1 MKIDV
6 KQVGE
11 LMTNCYIVWDE
22 NTKNAA
28 VIDPGDDGAY
38 LADCL
43 KKLGLTLK
51 YILLTHGHFDHIG
64 GVDELRQVCG
74 SKPEVYISESD
85 LGLEAVF
92 HESVALD
99 PKTVKTWKEGDTV
112 TLDSITFQVIATP
125 GHTPGSVCLIA
136 GDVIFSG
143 DTLFQGSCGRT
154 DFPGG
159 SWGQMSA
166 SLKRLYEL
174 PGDYTVLSGH
184 TGSTTLERERKTN
197 MFMISAVGEGS

>member
-1 MKIDV
+1 MKIEV
-6 KQVGE
+6 QQVGQ
-11 LMTNCYIVWDE
+11 LMTNCYLVWDE

-38 LADCL
+38 LAGCL
-43 KKLGLTLK
+43 KKKGLSLR

-64 GVDELRQVCG
+64 GVEELKAVCG
-74 SKPEVYISESD
+74 TDPKIYMSHKD

-92 HESVALD
+92 HE
-99 PKTVKTWKEGDTV
+99 TVSLKPQEVTNWQEGDTV
-112 TLDSITFQVIATP
+112 ALDSIIFRVLSTP
-125 GHTPGSVCLIA
+125 GHTPGSVCLLA
-136 GDVIFSG
+136 GDVLFSG

-159 SWGQMSA
+159 SWDQMSA
-166 SLKRLYEL
+166 SLRRLYGL

-184 TGSTTLERERKTN
+184 TGSTTLDRERKTN
-197 MFMISAVGEGS
+197 VFMQSSLS

>member
-1 MKIDV
+1 MKIEA

-38 LADCL
+38 LSDCL

-64 GVDELRQVCG
+64 GVEELRGTCG
-74 SKPEVYISESD
+74 SSPEVYISEAD

-92 HESVALD
+92 HETVSLD

-112 TLDSITFQVIATP
+112 TLDSITFRVMATP
-125 GHTPGSVCLIA
+125 GHTPGSVCLMA

-159 SWGQMSA
+159 SWEQMSR
-166 SLKRLYEL
+166 SLRRLYEL

-197 MFMISAVGEGS
+197 MFMRSALS

>member
-38 LADCL
+38 MADCL

-74 SKPEVYISESD
+74 SKPEVYIAESD

-92 HESVALD
+92 HETASLD

-112 TLDSITFQVIATP
+112 TMDSITFQVIATP

>member
-1 MKIDV
+1 MKIEV
-6 KQVGE
+6 QQVGD

-38 LADCL
+38 LSDCL
-43 KKLGLTLK
+43 KKNGLTLQ

-64 GVDELRQVCG
+64 GVDELKSTCG
-74 SKPEVYISESD
+74 SNPKVYLSHKD
-85 LGLEAVF
+85 LGLESVF
-92 HESVALD
+92 HETIALD
-99 PKTVKTWKEGDTV
+99 PNSVTDWKEGDSV
-112 TLDSITFQVIATP
+112 TMDSITFRVLSTP

-136 GDVIFSG
+136 GDILFSG

-159 SWGQMSA
+159 SWTEMSA
-166 SLKRLYEL
+166 SLRRLYQL

-184 TGSTTLERERKTN
+184 TGSTTLDRERKTN
-197 MFMISAVGEGS
+197 VFMQSSIS

>member
-1 MKIDV
+1 MEIEV
-6 KQVGE
+6 QQVGD

-38 LADCL
+38 LSDCL
-43 KKLGLTLK
+43 KKNGLTLQ

-64 GVDELRQVCG
+64 GVDELKSTCG
-74 SKPEVYISESD
+74 SNPKVYLSHKD
-85 LGLEAVF
+85 LGLESVF
-92 HESVALD
+92 HETIALD
-99 PKTVKTWKEGDTV
+99 PNSVTDWKEGDSV
-112 TLDSITFQVIATP
+112 TMDSITFRVLSTP

-136 GDVIFSG
+136 GDILFSG

-159 SWGQMSA
+159 SWTEMSA
-166 SLKRLYEL
+166 SLRRLYQL

-184 TGSTTLERERKTN
+184 TGSTTLDRERKTN
-197 MFMISAVGEGS
+197 VFMQSSIS

>member
-1 MKIDV
+1 MKIEAQ
-6 KQVGE
+6 QVGE

-38 LADCL
+38 LSDCL
-43 KKLGLTLK
+43 RKEGLSLRL
-51 YILLTHGHFDHIG
+51 ILLTHGHYDHIG
-64 GVDELRQVCG
+64 GVSELKQTCG
-74 SKPEVYISESD
+74 TTPEIYMSEKDLHLKP
-85 LGLEAVF
+85 LF
-92 HESVALD
+92 HEPVSLD
-99 PKTVKTWKEGDTV
+99 PDEVTNWKEGDTV
-112 TLDSITFQVIATP
+112 TMDSITFRVMETP
-125 GHTPGSVCLIA
+125 GHTPGSVCLIC

-159 SWGQMSA
+159 SWTEMEQ

-174 PGDYTVLSGH
+174 PGDYLVLSGH
-184 TGSTTLERERKTN
+184 TGSTSLDRERKTN
-197 MFMISAVGEGS
+197 MFMRSAIS

>member
-1 MKIDV
+1 MKIEV
-6 KQVGE
+6 QQVGD

-22 NTKNAA
+22 QTKNAA

-38 LADCL
+38 LGDCL
-43 KKLGLTLK
+43 RKKGLTLR

-64 GVDELRQVCG
+64 GVYELKEACG
-74 SKPEVYISESD
+74 GQPIIYMSHKD
-85 LGLEAVF
+85 LHLEAVF
-92 HESVALD
+92 HEAVSLEPQDVRD
-99 PKTVKTWKEGDTV
+99 WKEGDTIS
-112 TLDSITFQVIATP
+112 LDSITFRVLETP

-159 SWGQMSA
+159 SWRDMCA
-166 SLKRLYEL
+166 SLRKLNDL

-197 MFMISAVGEGS
+197 MFMQCALS

>member
-1 MKIDV
+1 MKIEV
-6 KQVGE
+6 QQVGM

-28 VIDPGDDGAY
+28 VIDPGDDGAF

-43 KKLGLTLK
+43 KRKGLNLQ

-64 GVDELRQVCG
+64 GVEELKETCG
-74 SKPEVYISESD
+74 TEPKIYISECDMALPSTF
-85 LGLEAVF
+85 GENVQ
-92 HESVALD
+92 LD
-99 PKTVKTWKEGDTV
+99 PKAVTFWKEGDQV
-112 TLDSITFQVIATP
+112 KLDSITFKVISTP

-136 GDVIFSG
+136 EDVIFSG

-159 SWGQMSA
+159 SWTQMAA
-166 SLKRLYEL
+166 SLKRLAQL

-184 TGSTTLERERKTN
+184 TGSTTLSRERKTN
-197 MFMISAVGEGS
+197 MFIQSALS

>member
-1 MKIDV
+1 MKIEAQ
-6 KQVGE
+6 QVGE

-38 LADCL
+38 LSDCL
-43 KKLGLTLK
+43 RKEGLNLRL
-51 YILLTHGHFDHIG
+51 ILLTHGHYDHIG
-64 GVDELRQVCG
+64 GVRELKQTCG
-74 SKPEVYISESD
+74 TTPEIYMSEKDLHLKP
-85 LGLEAVF
+85 LF
-92 HESVALD
+92 HEPVSLD
-99 PKTVKTWKEGDTV
+99 PDEVTNWKEGDTV
-112 TLDSITFQVIATP
+112 TMDSITFRVMETP
-125 GHTPGSVCLIA
+125 GHTPGSVCLIC

-159 SWGQMSA
+159 SWTEMEQ

-174 PGDYTVLSGH
+174 PGDYLVLSGH
-184 TGSTTLERERKTN
+184 TGSTSLDRERKTN
-197 MFMISAVGEGS
+197 MFMRSAIS

>member
-1 MKIDV
+1 MKIEV
-6 KQVGE
+6 KQVGD

-38 LADCL
+38 LADCI
-43 KKLGLTLK
+43 KKLGLNLK

-64 GVDELRQVCG
+64 GVDELRQTCG
-74 SKPEVYISESD
+74 STPTVYISEVD

-92 HESVALD
+92 HETVALD
-99 PKTVKTWKEGDTV
+99 PKTVTTWGEGDSV
-112 TLDSITFQVIATP
+112 QMDSITFRVISTP

-159 SWGQMSA
+159 SWEQMSA

-174 PGDYTVLSGH
+174 PGNYTVLSGH
-184 TGSTTLERERKTN
+184 TGSTTLDRERKTN
-197 MFMISAVGEGS
+197 VYMRSALS

>member
-1 MKIDV
+1 MKIEAQ
-6 KQVGE
+6 QVGE

-38 LADCL
+38 LSDCL
-43 KKLGLTLK
+43 RKKGLNLC
-51 YILLTHGHFDHIG
+51 YILLTHGHYDHIG
-64 GVDELRQVCG
+64 GVKELTQTCG
-74 SKPEVYISESD
+74 STPEIYMSEKDLHLKP
-85 LGLEAVF
+85 LF
-92 HESVALD
+92 HEPVSLD
-99 PKTVKTWKEGDTV
+99 PAEVTDWKEGDTV
-112 TLDSITFQVIATP
+112 TMDSITFRVMETP
-125 GHTPGSVCLIA
+125 GHTPGSVCLIC

-159 SWGQMSA
+159 SWAEMEQ

-174 PGDYTVLSGH
+174 PGDYLVLSGH
-184 TGSTTLERERKTN
+184 TGSTSLDRERKTN
-197 MFMISAVGEGS
+197 MFMRSAIS

>member
-1 MKIDV
+1 MKIEAQ
-6 KQVGE
+6 QVGE

-38 LADCL
+38 LSDCL
-43 KKLGLTLK
+43 RKEGLNLRL
-51 YILLTHGHFDHIG
+51 ILLTHGHYDHIG
-64 GVDELRQVCG
+64 GVSELKQTCG
-74 SKPEVYISESD
+74 TTPEIYMSEKDLHLKPLFREPVS
-85 LGLEAVF
+85 
-92 HESVALD
+92 LD
-99 PKTVKTWKEGDTV
+99 PDEVTNWKEGDTV
-112 TLDSITFQVIATP
+112 TMDSITFRVMETP
-125 GHTPGSVCLIA
+125 GHTPGSVCLIC

-159 SWGQMSA
+159 SWTEMEQ

-174 PGDYTVLSGH
+174 PGDYLVLSGH
-184 TGSTTLERERKTN
+184 TGSTSLDRERKTN
-197 MFMISAVGEGS
+197 MFMRSAIS

>member
-92 HESVALD
+92 HETASLD

>member
-1 MKIDV
+1 MKIEV
-6 KQVGE
+6 QQVGD

-38 LADCL
+38 LSDCL
-43 KKLGLTLK
+43 KKNGLTLQ

-64 GVDELRQVCG
+64 GVNELKSTCG
-74 SKPEVYISESD
+74 SNPKVYLSHKD
-85 LGLEAVF
+85 LGLESVF
-92 HESVALD
+92 HETIALD
-99 PKTVKTWKEGDTV
+99 PNSVTDWKEGDSV
-112 TLDSITFQVIATP
+112 TMDSITFRVLSTP

-136 GDVIFSG
+136 GDILFSG
-143 DTLFQGSCGRT
+143 VTLFQGSCGRT

-159 SWGQMSA
+159 SWTEMSA
-166 SLKRLYEL
+166 SLRRLYQL

-184 TGSTTLERERKTN
+184 TGSTTLDRERKTN
-197 MFMISAVGEGS
+197 VFMQSSIS

>member
-1 MKIDV
+1 MKIEAQ
-6 KQVGE
+6 QVGE

-38 LADCL
+38 LSACL
-43 KKLGLTLK
+43 RKEGLNLRL
-51 YILLTHGHFDHIG
+51 ILLTHGHYDHIG
-64 GVDELRQVCG
+64 GVRELKQTCG
-74 SKPEVYISESD
+74 TTPEIYMSEKDLHLKP
-85 LGLEAVF
+85 LF
-92 HESVALD
+92 HEPVSLD
-99 PKTVKTWKEGDTV
+99 PDEVTNWKEGDTV
-112 TLDSITFQVIATP
+112 TMDSITFRVMETP
-125 GHTPGSVCLIA
+125 GHTPGSVCLIC

-159 SWGQMSA
+159 SWTEMEQ

-174 PGDYTVLSGH
+174 PGDYLVLSGH
-184 TGSTTLERERKTN
+184 TGSTSLDRERKTN
-197 MFMISAVGEGS
+197 MFMRSAIS

>member
-1 MKIDV
+1 MKIEV
-6 KQVGE
+6 QQVGQ

-22 NTKNAA
+22 HTKNAA

-38 LADCL
+38 LANCL
-43 KKLGLTLK
+43 KQNGLTLQ

-64 GVDELRQVCG
+64 GVYELKETCG
-74 SKPEVYISESD
+74 ADPKIYMSHKD
-85 LGLEAVF
+85 LHLEAVF
-92 HESVALD
+92 HEAVLLD
-99 PKTVKTWKEGDTV
+99 PADVIDWADGDTV
-112 TLDSITFQVIATP
+112 TMDSITFRVLTTP

-136 GDVIFSG
+136 DDVIFSG

-159 SWGQMSA
+159 SWSDMCA
-166 SLKRLYEL
+166 SLRRLYEL
-174 PGDYTVLSGH
+174 KGNYTVLSGH

-197 MFMISAVGEGS
+197 MFMQSALG

>member
-1 MKIDV
+1 MKIEAQ
-6 KQVGE
+6 QVGE

-38 LADCL
+38 LSDCL
-43 KKLGLTLK
+43 RKEGLNLRL
-51 YILLTHGHFDHIG
+51 ILLTHGHYDHIG
-64 GVDELRQVCG
+64 GVRELKQTCG
-74 SKPEVYISESD
+74 TTPEIYMSEKDLHLKP
-85 LGLEAVF
+85 LF
-92 HESVALD
+92 HEPVSLD
-99 PKTVKTWKEGDTV
+99 PDEVTDWKEGDTV
-112 TLDSITFQVIATP
+112 TMDSITFRVMETP
-125 GHTPGSVCLIA
+125 GHTPGSVCLIC

-159 SWGQMSA
+159 SWTEMEQ

-174 PGDYTVLSGH
+174 PGDYLVLSGH
-184 TGSTTLERERKTN
+184 TGSTSLDRERKTN
-197 MFMISAVGEGS
+197 MFMRSAIS